1 MPIKLT
7 YKPNTMKKIVL
18 FSMMLAAMPNVFAQH
33 LERVAPEQ
41 VGLDSKH
48 LLYADEAIN
57 EEIASKNIPG
67 AVLAVVRHGKLAYL
81 KAYGNR
87 QVYPTT
93 VPMTT
98 NTIFDMASC
107 SKPVGAGISAM
118 ILAER
123 GKIRLKD
130 AVSRYIPGFENW
142 KPADGGEETTIR
154 IEDLLTHTSGLPP
167 YAPAATLVKQYGS
180 PNPDGLIE
188 YICHVK
194 RDFEPKTDFQ
204 YSCLN
209 FITLQRIV
217 EKVSGQSLRDFAREN
232 IYDPLGMDYTDY
244 LPCAPDAKGIW
255 QNTVEPNWAKLMPA
269 GQDWK
274 SLVAPTTKETDGS
287 VVRLGTVHDP
297 LARDLNGG
305 VSGNAGVFSCAEDL
319 AVLAACILNG
329 GEWNGKRIMSKLTV
343 EAMGRV
349 PRAVATLG
357 RTYAWDMFTDYASNN
372 GDLFSPVTYGHTG
385 FTGTSFIIDPVNDT
399 SVILLIN
406 AVHPEEGHSVVRLRS
421 VVANAVAA
429 SIVSNEPLWQDE
441 THNAHWWK
449 RFNEFMDEAPITSND
464 IVMLGNS
471 LTEGGGDWSGLGW
484 KNVRNRGIIGDVIE
498 GLDNRLHQILPGKPK
513 KLFIMSG
520 TNDVSHD
527 LSTDSIV
534 KLTDKLI
541 TRIQKGSPTT
551 KVYLQSLLPIN
562 ESFGR
567 YKRLTGKTDQFPEI
581 NAELE
586 KLAKAKGIQFINL
599 FPLFCEK
606 GTNNLRKDLTN
617 EGLHINQ
624 EGYKIWCKELKRVVK
639 N

>member
-1 MPIKLT
+1 
-7 YKPNTMKKIVL
+7 MKKLSL
-18 FSMMLAAMPNVFAQH
+18 FTLLLAVSLALFAQH

-57 EEIASKNIPG
+57 AEIAKKEIPG
-67 AVLAVVRHGKLAYL
+67 AVLAVVRHGKMAYL
-81 KAYGNR
+81 KAYGNK
-87 QVYPTT
+87 QVYPKA

-107 SKPVGAGISAM
+107 SKPMGAGISTL

-123 GKIRLKD
+123 GKLRLKD
-130 AVSRYIPGFENW
+130 AVNKYIPGFENW
-142 KPADGGEETTIR
+142 VPKDGGEATTIR

-167 YAPAATLVKQYGS
+167 YAPTATLVKQYGS
-180 PNPDGLIE
+180 PNPNGLME

-209 FITLQRIV
+209 FITLQHIV
-217 EKVSGQSLRDFAREN
+217 EVVSGKTLRDFAREN
-232 IYDPLGMDYTDY
+232 IYDVLGMDYTDY

-255 QNTVEPNWAKLMPA
+255 QNTVEPHWASLMPA

-274 SLVAPTTKETDGS
+274 SLIAPTTKETDGS
-287 VVRLGTVHDP
+287 IVRLGTVHDP

-305 VSGNAGVFSCAEDL
+305 ISGNAGVFSCAEDIAIL
-319 AVLAACILNG
+319 CAAIQNG
-329 GEWNGKRIMSKLTV
+329 GEWNGKRFLSKLAV

-349 PRAVATLG
+349 PRAVASLG

-372 GDLFSPVTYGHTG
+372 GDFFSPVTYGHTG
-385 FTGTSFIIDPVNDT
+385 FTGTSIIMDPVTDT

-421 VVANAVAA
+421 LVANVVAA
-429 SIVSNEPLWQDE
+429 SIVSDEALWQDE

-449 RFNEFMDEAPITSND
+449 RFNQFMEEAPITSND

-471 LTEGGGDWSGLGW
+471 LTENGGDWSGLGW
-484 KNVRNRGIIGDVIE
+484 KNVRNRGIVGDIIE

-513 KLFIMSG
+513 KIFIMSG
-520 TNDVSHD
+520 TNDVSHN

-534 KLTDKLI
+534 KLTEHLI
-541 TRIQKGSPTT
+541 TRIQKESPTT

-567 YKRLTGKTDQFPEI
+567 YKRLTGKTEQFPEI

-586 KLAKAKGIQFINL
+586 KLAATKNVQFINL
-599 FPLFCEK
+599 FPLFTEK
-606 GTNNLRKDLTN
+606 GTNNLRADITKD
-617 EGLHINQ
+617 GLHIDQ
-624 EGYKIWCKELKRVVK
+624 EGYKIWCKELRRVVK
-639 N
+639 D